1 MDRKERCIISDSDIP
16 AGSGGINGEGG
27 YSYGQLRHQPIIT
40 EILQRI
46 THPIARQMAEEC
58 NERNRQEGFTMCI
71 R

>member
-16 AGSGGINGEGG
+16 AGSGGINGEG

-46 THPIARQMAEEC
+46 THPIARQMAEDVTKGTD
-58 NERNRQEGFTMCI
+58 RKGLQCI